1 MLVSHNI
8 KKNLGGNEVIR
19 GVDIEVEPG
28 KISVLIGP
36 SGSGKTTLLKNLSLL
51 ELPDSGSIT
60 IDTNAYEFPL
70 DSEETIKYP
79 WPQVTVVFQ
88 QLFLWPHL
96 TLYENITLP
105 MRKRQKVGK
114 EYLNE
119 LISLFDMK
127 EFVNRYPNEVSI
139 GQRQRAALV
148 RSLVLNPSYI
158 LMDEI
163 TSALDVEQI
172 SKILTHL
179 QFLKE
184 QGIGILITTH
194 LIGFAR
200 RAADKVFFI
209 ERGKIIESGGSE
221 LIESPKNP
229 RVKNF
234 LSVIKSAN

>member
-1 MLVSHNI
+1 
-8 KKNLGGNEVIR
+8 
-19 GVDIEVEPG
+19 
-28 KISVLIGP
+28 
-36 SGSGKTTLLKNLSLL
+36 
-51 ELPDSGSIT
+51 
-60 IDTNAYEFPL
+60 
-70 DSEETIKYP
+70 
-79 WPQVTVVFQ
+79 
-88 QLFLWPHL
+88 
-96 TLYENITLP
+96 

-127 EFVNRYPNEVSI
+127 EFVDRYPNEVSI

-172 SKILTHL
+172 SKILIHL

-200 RAADKVFFI
+200 RAADKVFFMDNG
-209 ERGKIIESGGSE
+209 RIIEFGGPE
-221 LIESPKNP
+221 LIDFPNNP
-229 RVKNF
+229 RVKQF